1 MPLQQNIFENV
12 PDGHIT
18 GSLWGTVEE
27 TKEDEVI
34 PVYLTK
40 PKAKKYD
47 ARWLLLWQD
56 EAEKTGVSMLE
67 QAIDGALNL
76 TDYRVRDYL
85 LCKVGIGNFV
95 HFNQSEASR
104 ALQIDQA
111 NVSRSIKKLVDMG
124 IVLEGPKAGKF
135 RTYQVN
141 PALAF
146 SGGLGNGITARKDI
160 IKQRAGGATIY
171 RFPGSKAAE

>member
-1 MPLQQNIFENV
+1 MGNPNRIFDSI

-18 GSLWGTVEE
+18 GSVWGTVEE
-27 TKEDEVI
+27 TKEDVVI

-40 PKAKKYD
+40 PKAKKYE

-56 EAEKTGVSMLE
+56 EATQTGVSMIE
-67 QAIDGALNL
+67 QAIDGRLTA
-76 TDYRVRDYL
+76 TDYRVRDYM

-95 HFNQSEASR
+95 HFNQSEAGR
-104 ALQIDQA
+104 VLGIDQA
-111 NVSRSIKKLVDMG
+111 HISRSVKKLVDMG

-135 RTYQVN
+135 HTYQLN

-146 SGGLGNGITARKDI
+146 SGGLGNGINARKDI
-160 IKQRAGGATIY
+160 IKQRANGATIY
-171 RFPGSKAAE
+171 QFPGSR